1 MYAVRLYVILLA
13 QGGHVHKI
21 LLFCIAFINVSTFLK
36 VSTDPVDPAVQVRT
50 GRLLYLQRQIY
61 TNL

>member
-36 VSTDPVDPAVQVRT
+36 SFHRPGGP
-50 GRLLYLQRQIY
+50 GRPGANWTAPLFTEANIY
-61 TNL
+61 